1 MNEPSPAPARVP
13 DAEDLSTCASCGF
26 QTAEALA
33 SCPKCGTNLLTRR
46 WTRRYGAVL
55 VFIGAFLALMMGGIL
70 WMMLPTLLHPG
81 VEIDGQTFT
90 GTPGFARGVI
100 AGLGSIML
108 FGVAACA
115 YGVWQ
120 VRTGE
125 RNLTVV
131 SLLVGFVGVLYVI
144 ALLIRNSGS

>member
-1 MNEPSPAPARVP
+1 MGEPTSAVVR
-13 DAEDLSTCASCGF
+13 DSDDLHRCASCGF
-26 QTAEALA
+26 QTPEPHAL
-33 SCPKCGTNLLTRR
+33 CPKCGTVMHTRR
-46 WTRRYGAVL
+46 SARRYGAVL

-90 GTPGFARGVI
+90 GTPGFAMGVI

-120 VRTGE
+120 MRTGE
-125 RNLTVV
+125 RNLAAVGALV
-131 SLLVGFVGVLYVI
+131 GIASLLYAAG
-144 ALLIRNSGS
+144 LLIRHYG